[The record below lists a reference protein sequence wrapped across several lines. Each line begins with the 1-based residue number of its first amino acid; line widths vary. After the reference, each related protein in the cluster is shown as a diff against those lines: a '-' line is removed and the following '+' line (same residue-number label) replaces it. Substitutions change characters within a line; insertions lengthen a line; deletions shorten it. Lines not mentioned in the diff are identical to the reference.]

1 MNGSGSFVIA
11 WSSKDQD
18 GDNWGI
24 FAKRYNASGVVQ
36 GGEFRVNTTTAKEQT
51 NASVAIDD
59 AGNFS
64 PLYFSC
70 AREAARASPPVSE
83 APCNPLAAPAR

>member
-1 MNGSGSFVIA
+1 MAQGIEIHVNTYTPKEQLGPSIAMNGSGSFVIA

-18 GDNWGI
+18 GDNWGV

-51 NASVAIDD
+51 NASVAI
-59 AGNFS
+59 G
-64 PLYFSC
+64 
-70 AREAARASPPVSE
+70 
-83 APCNPLAAPAR
+83 